1 MIDISYIKLT
11 WILTFR
17 IFKTLKF
24 EWFALILIKTRIR
37 KILDISISFSLRGT
51 FTRTWN
57 FPFLLN
63 LIIGSK
69 NIGL

>member
-24 EWFALILIKTRIR
+24 EWFALILIKARIR

>member
-11 WILTFR
+11 WILAFR

>member
-17 IFKTLKF
+17 IFKTLKL
-24 EWFALILIKTRIR
+24 EWFALILIKTRFR